1 MPLKPMVY
9 VIVEDVNV
17 SEVKLVVLANMRRVV
32 AMFAIR
38 L

>member
-1 MPLKPMVY
+1 MVC

-17 SEVKLVVLANMRRVV
+17 LEVKLVVLANMQRVV